1 MHAWKEISQIRDS
14 VKAEGPI
21 RSTEFSSSPCKGRRK
36 TPVKTLRINFPLLAT
51 RAREEKRER
60 KIPSP
65 IDDDAVSSWRKI
77 WIIPAICIRKI
88 SRRSTFP
95 RCHPFPA
102 SPRQRETCRESFA
115 VIIESLVDSSAITAK
130 IRFPF
135 PRGYLSLVYPSSP
148 QHQSR
153 GEGARGNRGLVP
165 SAWAKLDSLSSHR
178 TSFSFCRTTVRPC

>member
-36 TPVKTLRINFPLLAT
+36 TPVETLRINFPFLAT

-102 SPRQRETCRESFA
+102 SPRQRNLSRKFRGNYRVVGRFIGDRCKDQ
-115 VIIESLVDSSAITAK
+115 ISLSSRI
-130 IRFPF
+130 PF
-135 PRGYLSLVYPSSP
+135 PRLPFFSTTPE
-148 QHQSR
+148 QR
-153 GEGARGNRGLVP
+153 GGGEREPWPRP
-165 SAWAKLDSLSSHR
+165 
-178 TSFSFCRTTVRPC
+178 VRVG